1 MATRSNLSSRRF
13 LARVL
18 TTALLAAFALPL
30 ISQAQTAGQAGLAW
44 PVKTI
49 TVIVNVPA
57 GTSVDV
63 VARGVAERV
72 AKELG
77 QAIVIDNRTGAAG
90 NVGSE
95 VVAKAAPDGYTMLFS
110 PASAITVNQFIY
122 SSMRFDPLKDLTP
135 VAAAANVVS
144 ILVTKAELPF
154 KTPAELVAYAKANPG
169 KLTYGTP
176 GIGSVPHIVAENFN
190 AVAGIN
196 TLHVPYRGGS
206 LVLQDML
213 GGQVDFVFDSGLAIP
228 HIRSGKLKLL
238 GTAMPKRTPM
248 FPDVPTLGES
258 GLKDLDGSTIFGFFA
273 PAGTPAAIVN
283 RFNAEVN
290 KALAQPALREQ
301 IAALGAEVVPMTPA
315 QYRASLEATA
325 KVAAAVVKERQIK
338 VD

>member
-1 MATRSNLSSRRF
+1 MKSFFA
-13 LARVL
+13 LAA
-18 TTALLAAFALPL
+18 TALLATCMALPL
-30 ISQAQTAGQAGLAW
+30 ASQAQAPANW
-44 PVKTI
+44 PTKTI

-72 AKELG
+72 SKELG
-77 QAIVIDNRTGAAG
+77 QPVVIDNRTGAAG
-90 NVGSE
+90 NIGSE
-95 VVAKAAPDGYTMLFS
+95 LVARAAPDGYTLLFS

-122 SSMRFDPLKDLTP
+122 SNMRFDPLKDLVP

-144 ILVTKAELPF
+144 ILVTKADLPF
-154 KTPAELVAYAKANPG
+154 KTTAELVAYAKANPG

-176 GIGSVPHIVAENFN
+176 GAGSVPHIVAENFN
-190 AVAGIN
+190 AQAGIS

-228 HIRSGKLKLL
+228 HIRAGKLKLL
-238 GTAMPKRTPM
+238 GTAMPKRTPI
-248 FPDVPTLGES
+248 FPDVPTLNES
-258 GLKDLDGSTIFGFFA
+258 GFKDLDGSTIFGFFA
-273 PAGTPAAIVN
+273 PAGTLAAIVN

-290 KALAQPALREQ
+290 KALAQPVLRDQ

-315 QYRASLEATA
+315 QYRTSLEATA
-325 KVAAAVVKERQIK
+325 KSAAAIVKERQIK
-338 VD
+338 VE